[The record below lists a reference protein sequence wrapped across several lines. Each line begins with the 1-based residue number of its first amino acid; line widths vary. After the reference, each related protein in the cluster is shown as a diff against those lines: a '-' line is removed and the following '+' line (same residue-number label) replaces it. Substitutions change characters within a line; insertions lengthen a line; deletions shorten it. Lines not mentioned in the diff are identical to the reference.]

1 MPTLRAGFD
10 RTIPAA
16 ARRFRR
22 QTRRIP
28 NRNNAVR
35 VGDPH
40 SPKFREQERHPVKHL
55 KTIAVAGLLAAA
67 VHPAAAAEIT
77 GAGSTFVYPVLAK
90 WADVYRKDTGLGL
103 NYQSIGSGGG
113 IKQIT
118 NKTVTFGAT
127 DMPLMPEDVAKD
139 GFVQFPVI
147 NGAVVPIL
155 NLPGIKPGEITLD
168 GPTIAKIFLGEITK
182 WNDPAIVKLNPGTK
196 LPDMAIAVVHRSDG
210 SGTTFI
216 WTNYLSKV
224 SPEWKSKVG
233 ENTAVE
239 WPVGIGAKGSE
250 GVSNNAAQTQ
260 GSLGYVEY
268 AYAKQNNLTYAKMI
282 NHAGKTVAPTAESFQ
297 AAAAGADWTSA
308 KDFRVIM
315 TDAPGD
321 KSWPVA
327 GSTFI
332 LMQSVPTD
340 AVASSEALKFFDWG
354 YKNGKQMA
362 ADLDYVPMP
371 DGVVA
376 LIEKTWK
383 ARIKGVDGKS
393 IF

>member
-1 MPTLRAGFD
+1 MNHLR
-10 RTIPAA
+10 
-16 ARRFRR
+16 
-22 QTRRIP
+22 
-28 NRNNAVR
+28 
-35 VGDPH
+35 
-40 SPKFREQERHPVKHL
+40 
-55 KTIAVAGLLAAA
+55 TIAVAGLLAAT
-67 VHPAAAAEIT
+67 VLPASAADIT

-90 WADVYRKDTGLGL
+90 WADVYRKATGVGL

-118 NKTVTFGAT
+118 NKTVTFGAS
-127 DMPLMPEDVAKD
+127 DMPLTPADIAKNN
-139 GFVQFPVI
+139 FVQFPII
-147 NGAVVPIL
+147 NGSVVPIM
-155 NLPGIKPGEITLD
+155 NVPGIKPGELTLD
-168 GPTIAKIFLGEITK
+168 GPTIAKIFLGDITQ
-182 WNDPAIVKLNPGTK
+182 WNDPAIVKLNPGVT
-196 LPDMAIAVVHRSDG
+196 LPNMAIAVVHRSDG

-282 NHAGKTVAPTAESFQ
+282 NAAGKTVAPTSEAFQ

-308 KDFRVIM
+308 PDFHVIM
-315 TDAPGD
+315 TNAPGD

-332 LMQSVPTD
+332 LMQVVPVNPVDSD
-340 AVASSEALKFFDWG
+340 AALKFFDWG
-354 YKNGKQMA
+354 YKHGQQMA
-362 ADLDYVPMP
+362 AELDYVPMP
-371 DGVVA
+371 DSVVA

-383 ARIKGVDGKS
+383 EKIKGAS
-393 IF
+393 F

>member
-1 MPTLRAGFD
+1 VD
-10 RTIPAA
+10 RRSIT
-16 ARRFRR
+16 
-22 QTRRIP
+22 
-28 NRNNAVR
+28 
-35 VGDPH
+35 
-40 SPKFREQERHPVKHL
+40 PKFLNRRDLVKHL
-55 KTIAVAGLLAAA
+55 TTIAVAGLLAATA
-67 VHPAAAAEIT
+67 LPAFAADIT

-90 WADVYRKDTGLGL
+90 WADVYKKNTNIGL

-118 NKTVTFGAT
+118 AKTVTFGAT
-127 DMPLMPEDVAKD
+127 DMPLMHDDIVKND
-139 GFVQFPVI
+139 FVQFPVI
-147 NGAVVPIL
+147 NGSVVPIL
-155 NLPGIKPGEITLD
+155 NLPGIKPGEVTLD
-168 GPTIAKIFLGEITK
+168 GPTIAKIYLGEITK
-182 WNDPAIVKLNPGTK
+182 WNDPAIAKLNPGVK
-196 LPDMAIAVVHRSDG
+196 LPDTAVAVVHRSDG

-224 SPEWKSKVG
+224 SPEWKQKVG

-250 GVSNNAAQTQ
+250 GVSNNTANTVGA
-260 GSLGYVEY
+260 LGYVEY
-268 AYAKQNNLTYAKMI
+268 AYAKQNNLTFAKMV
-282 NHAGKTVAPTAESFQ
+282 NHAGKTVAPTAEAFQ

-308 KDFRVIM
+308 PDFHVIM

-332 LMQSVPTD
+332 LMQAVPTD
-340 AVASSEALKFFDWG
+340 AASSDAALKFFDWG

-362 ADLDYVPMP
+362 SDLDYVPMP
-371 DGVVA
+371 DSVVT

-383 ARIKGVDGKS
+383 EKIKGAS
-393 IF
+393 F

>member
-1 MPTLRAGFD
+1 
-10 RTIPAA
+10 
-16 ARRFRR
+16 
-22 QTRRIP
+22 
-28 NRNNAVR
+28 
-35 VGDPH
+35 
-40 SPKFREQERHPVKHL
+40 VKHFRA
-55 KTIAVAGLLAAA
+55 IAAAGLLAATTL
-67 VHPAAAAEIT
+67 PAAAADIT

-90 WADVYRKDTGLGL
+90 WADVYRKDTGVGL

-127 DMPLMPEDVAKD
+127 DMPLTPQDVAKNN
-139 GFVQFPVI
+139 FVQFPVI
-147 NGAVVPIL
+147 NGSVVPIL
-155 NLPGIKPGEITLD
+155 NLSGIKPGEITLD
-168 GPTIAKIFLGEITK
+168 GPTIAQIFMGKITK
-182 WNDPAIVKLNPGTK
+182 WNDPAIAKLNPGVT
-196 LPDMAIAVVHRSDG
+196 LPSTAIAVVHRSDG

-224 SPEWKSKVG
+224 SPDWQDQVG

-250 GVSNNAAQTQ
+250 GVSNNVAQTQ

-268 AYAKQNNLTYAKMI
+268 AYAKQNNLTYAKMM
-282 NHAGKTVAPTAESFQ
+282 NASGKVVSPTAEAFQ

-308 KDFRVIM
+308 PDFHVIM
-315 TDAPGD
+315 TNAPGD

-332 LMQSVPTD
+332 LMQQTPTSPADSD
-340 AVASSEALKFFDWG
+340 AALKFFDWG
-354 YKNGKQMA
+354 YKNGKLMA

-371 DGVVA
+371 DSVVTM
-376 LIEKTWK
+376 IEKTWK
-383 ARIKGVDGKS
+383 EKIRGAS
-393 IF
+393 F

>member
-1 MPTLRAGFD
+1 MKHLRAI
-10 RTIPAA
+10 TA
-16 ARRFRR
+16 
-22 QTRRIP
+22 
-28 NRNNAVR
+28 
-35 VGDPH
+35 
-40 SPKFREQERHPVKHL
+40 
-55 KTIAVAGLLAAA
+55 AGLLA
-67 VHPAAAAEIT
+67 VMVVPAAAAEIT

-90 WADVYRKDTGLGL
+90 WADAYKKETGIGL

-118 NKTVTFGAT
+118 NKTVTFGAS
-127 DMPLMPEDVAKD
+127 DMPLTPEDVAKNHL
-139 GFVQFPVI
+139 VQFPII

-155 NLPGIKPGEITLD
+155 NLPGIKPGELTLD
-168 GPTIAKIFLGEITK
+168 GPTIAKIFLGDIIK
-182 WNDPAIVKLNPGTK
+182 WNDPAIAKLNPGVK
-196 LPDMAIAVVHRSDG
+196 LPTTAIAVVHRSDG

-224 SPEWKSKVG
+224 SPDWKQKVG
-233 ENTAVE
+233 DNTAVE

-250 GVSNNAAQTQ
+250 GVSNNVAQTV

-282 NHAGKTVAPTAESFQ
+282 NRAGKTVAPTAESFQ

-308 KDFRVIM
+308 PDFHVIM
-315 TDAPGD
+315 TNAPGD

-332 LMQSVPTD
+332 LMQQTPTSAAD
-340 AVASSEALKFFDWG
+340 AAAALKFFAWG

-371 DGVVA
+371 DSVVA
-376 LIEKTWK
+376 LIQK
-383 ARIKGVDGKS
+383 AWTDKIRGADGKPV
-393 IF
+393 F

>member
-1 MPTLRAGFD
+1 MKHL
-10 RTIPAA
+10 RTIAAVGILTATVLPAA
-16 ARRFRR
+16 A
-22 QTRRIP
+22 
-28 NRNNAVR
+28 
-35 VGDPH
+35 D
-40 SPKFREQERHPVKHL
+40 
-55 KTIAVAGLLAAA
+55 
-67 VHPAAAAEIT
+67 EIT

-90 WADVYRKDTGLGL
+90 WADVYKKDTGIGL

-113 IKQIT
+113 IKQIMA
-118 NKTVTFGAT
+118 KTVTFGAS
-127 DMPLMPEDVAKD
+127 DMPLTPEDVAKNN
-139 GFVQFPVI
+139 FVQFPVI
-147 NGAVVPIL
+147 NGSVVPLL

-168 GPTIAKIFLGEITK
+168 GPTIAKIFLGEIAK
-182 WNDPAIVKLNPGTK
+182 WNDPAIAKLNPGVT
-196 LPDMAIAVVHRSDG
+196 LPDTAIAVVHRSDG

-250 GVSNNAAQTQ
+250 GVANNVSQTL

-268 AYAKQNNLTYAKMI
+268 AYAKQNSLTYAKMV
-282 NHAGKTVAPTAESFQ
+282 NHAGKTVAPTMEAFQ
-297 AAAAGADWTSA
+297 AAAAGADWTSTP
-308 KDFRVIM
+308 DFHVIM
-315 TDAPGD
+315 TDAAGD

-332 LMQSVPTD
+332 LMQTVPAD
-340 AVASSEALKFFDWG
+340 AADSAAALKFFDWG

-362 ADLDYVPMP
+362 SDLDYVPMP
-371 DGVVA
+371 DNVVA

-383 ARIKGVDGKS
+383 DKIKSPDGKPVY
-393 IF
+393 

>member
-1 MPTLRAGFD
+1 M
-10 RTIPAA
+10 
-16 ARRFRR
+16 
-22 QTRRIP
+22 
-28 NRNNAVR
+28 
-35 VGDPH
+35 
-40 SPKFREQERHPVKHL
+40 
-55 KTIAVAGLLAAA
+55 LALTAF
-67 VHPAAAAEIT
+67 PAAAADIT

-90 WADVYRKDTGLGL
+90 WADAYRKETGVGL

-118 NKTVTFGAT
+118 AKTVTFGAS
-127 DMPLMPEDVAKD
+127 DMPLTPEDVTKNN
-139 GFVQFPVI
+139 FVQFPII
-147 NGAVVPIL
+147 NGSVVPIL
-155 NLPGIKPGEITLD
+155 NLPGIKPGDITLD

-182 WNDPAIVKLNPGTK
+182 WNDPAIAKLNPGVK
-196 LPDMAIAVVHRSDG
+196 LPDIAIAVVHRSDG

-250 GVSNNAAQTQ
+250 GVSNNVAQTV
-260 GSLGYVEY
+260 GSLGYVEF
-268 AYAKQNNLTYAKMI
+268 AYAKQNNLTYSKMV
-282 NHAGKTVAPTAESFQ
+282 NRAGKVVAPTAEAFQ

-308 KDFRVIM
+308 PDFHVIM

-332 LMQSVPTD
+332 LMQQIPVNAADS
-340 AVASSEALKFFDWG
+340 AAALKFFHWG
-354 YKNGKQMA
+354 YTNGKQMA

-371 DGVVA
+371 DNVVA
-376 LIEKTWK
+376 LIEKTWRDK
-383 ARIKGVDGKS
+383 IRADGKP

>member
-1 MPTLRAGFD
+1 V
-10 RTIPAA
+10 
-16 ARRFRR
+16 
-22 QTRRIP
+22 
-28 NRNNAVR
+28 NY
-35 VGDPH
+35 
-40 SPKFREQERHPVKHL
+40 L
-55 KTIAVAGLLAAA
+55 KKIAVAGMLAAT
-67 VHPAAAAEIT
+67 VVPASADEIT

-90 WADVYRKDTGLGL
+90 WADVYRKDTGVEL

-118 NKTVTFGAT
+118 AKTVTFGAS
-127 DMPLMPEDVAKD
+127 DMPLTPQDVDKNN
-139 GFVQFPVI
+139 FVQFPII
-147 NGAVVPIL
+147 NGSVVPIL

-182 WNDPAIVKLNPGTK
+182 WNDPAIAKINPGVN
-196 LPDMAIAVVHRSDG
+196 LPSTAIAVVHRSDG

-224 SPEWKSKVG
+224 SPEWKDQVG
-233 ENTAVE
+233 DNTAVE

-250 GVSNNAAQTQ
+250 GVSNNTAQTV
-260 GSLGYVEY
+260 GALGYVEY

-282 NHAGKTVAPTAESFQ
+282 NASGKAVSPTAEAFQ

-308 KDFRVIM
+308 PDFHVIM
-315 TDAPGD
+315 TNAAGD
-321 KSWPVA
+321 TSWPVA

-332 LMQSVPTD
+332 LMQQVPQNSADT
-340 AVASSEALKFFDWG
+340 AAALKFFDWS

-362 ADLDYVPMP
+362 SDLDYVPMP
-371 DGVVA
+371 DSVVT

-383 ARIKGVDGKS
+383 DKIKSTDGKPVY
-393 IF
+393 

>member
-1 MPTLRAGFD
+1 M
-10 RTIPAA
+10 
-16 ARRFRR
+16 
-22 QTRRIP
+22 
-28 NRNNAVR
+28 
-35 VGDPH
+35 
-40 SPKFREQERHPVKHL
+40 KHL
-55 KTIAVAGLLAAA
+55 RTIAVAGILAATIF
-67 VHPAAAAEIT
+67 PAAADELT

-90 WADVYRKDTGLGL
+90 WADAYKKQTGIGL

-118 NKTVTFGAT
+118 NKTVTFGAS
-127 DMPLMPEDVAKD
+127 DMPLTPADVDKNH
-139 GFVQFPVI
+139 FVQFPVI
-147 NGAVVPIL
+147 NGSVVPLL

-182 WNDPAIVKLNPGTK
+182 WNDPAIVKLNPDVK
-196 LPDMAIAVVHRSDG
+196 LPSTAIAVVHRSDG

-224 SPEWKSKVG
+224 SPEWKEKVG

-250 GVSNNAAQTQ
+250 GVSQNAAQTV
-260 GSLGYVEY
+260 GALGYVEY

-282 NHAGKTVAPTAESFQ
+282 NHAGKTVAPTMEAFQ

-308 KDFRVIM
+308 PDFHVIM
-315 TDAPGD
+315 TDAAGE

-340 AVASSEALKFFDWG
+340 AAASNAALKFFDWG

-362 ADLDYVPMP
+362 EDLDYVPMP
-371 DGVVA
+371 DSVVTM
-376 LIEKTWK
+376 IEKTWK
-383 ARIKGVDGKS
+383 DKIKAPDGKPVY
-393 IF
+393 

>member
-1 MPTLRAGFD
+1 
-10 RTIPAA
+10 
-16 ARRFRR
+16 
-22 QTRRIP
+22 
-28 NRNNAVR
+28 
-35 VGDPH
+35 
-40 SPKFREQERHPVKHL
+40 VKHL
-55 KTIAVAGLLAAA
+55 RMIAAAGMLAATA
-67 VHPAAAAEIT
+67 LPVHAAEIT

-90 WADVYRKDTGLGL
+90 WADVYKKDTGIGL

-118 NKTVTFGAT
+118 NKTVTFGAS
-127 DMPLMPEDVAKD
+127 DMPLTPEDVAKNN
-139 GFVQFPVI
+139 FVQFPII
-147 NGAVVPIL
+147 NGSVVPIL
-155 NLPGIKPGEITLD
+155 NLPGIKPGELTLD
-168 GPTIAKIFLGEITK
+168 GPTIAKIFLGEVTL
-182 WNDPAIVKLNPGTK
+182 WNDPAIAKLNPGVK

-224 SPEWKSKVG
+224 SPEWKQKVG

-268 AYAKQNNLTYAKMI
+268 AYAKQNNLTYAKMV
-282 NHAGKTVAPTAESFQ
+282 NASGKVVSPTAEAFQ

-308 KDFRVIM
+308 PDFHVIM
-315 TDAPGD
+315 TNAPGD

-332 LMQSVPTD
+332 LMQSTPVSAAD
-340 AVASSEALKFFDWG
+340 AAQALKFFDWG

-362 ADLDYVPMP
+362 TDLDYVPMP
-371 DGVVA
+371 DSVVA

-383 ARIKGVDGKS
+383 DKIKGAS
-393 IF
+393 F

>member
-1 MPTLRAGFD
+1 
-10 RTIPAA
+10 
-16 ARRFRR
+16 
-22 QTRRIP
+22 
-28 NRNNAVR
+28 
-35 VGDPH
+35 
-40 SPKFREQERHPVKHL
+40 VKHL
-55 KTIAVAGLLAAA
+55 RAITAAGLLAAM
-67 VHPAAAAEIT
+67 VVPAAAADIT
-77 GAGSTFVYPVLAK
+77 GAGSTFVYPVLSK
-90 WADVYRKDTGLGL
+90 WADAYKKETGIGL

-118 NKTVTFGAT
+118 NKTVTFGAS
-127 DMPLMPEDVAKD
+127 DMPLTPEDVAKNHL
-139 GFVQFPVI
+139 VQFPVI

-155 NLPGIKPGEITLD
+155 NLPGIKPGELTLD
-168 GPTIAKIFLGEITK
+168 GPTIAKVFLGEVTK
-182 WNDPAIVKLNPGTK
+182 WNDPAIAKLNPGVK
-196 LPDMAIAVVHRSDG
+196 LPATAIAVVHRSDG

-224 SPEWKSKVG
+224 SPEWKQKVG
-233 ENTAVE
+233 DNTAVE

-250 GVSNNAAQTQ
+250 GVSNNVAQTV

-268 AYAKQNNLTYAKMI
+268 AYAKQNNLTYANMI
-282 NHAGKTVAPTAESFQ
+282 NHAGKTVGPTAEAFQ

-308 KDFRVIM
+308 PDFHVIM

-332 LMQSVPTD
+332 LMQQTPTSAAD
-340 AVASSEALKFFDWG
+340 AAAALKFFDWG

-371 DGVVA
+371 DSVVE
-376 LIEKTWK
+376 LIRKSW
-383 ARIKGVDGKS
+383 RNNIKGADGKPV
-393 IF
+393 F

>member
-1 MPTLRAGFD
+1 
-10 RTIPAA
+10 
-16 ARRFRR
+16 
-22 QTRRIP
+22 
-28 NRNNAVR
+28 
-35 VGDPH
+35 
-40 SPKFREQERHPVKHL
+40 VKHL
-55 KTIAVAGLLAAA
+55 TPIVLAGMLALTAF
-67 VHPAAAAEIT
+67 PAAAADIT

-90 WADVYRKDTGLGL
+90 WADVYKKDTGVGL

-118 NKTVTFGAT
+118 AKTVTFGAT
-127 DMPLMPEDVAKD
+127 DMPLTPEDVTKNN
-139 GFVQFPVI
+139 FVQFPVI

-168 GPTIAKIFLGEITK
+168 GPTIAKIFLGDITK
-182 WNDPAIVKLNPGTK
+182 WNDPAIAKLNPGVK
-196 LPDMAIAVVHRSDG
+196 LPDTAIAVVHRSDG

-250 GVSNNAAQTQ
+250 GVSNNTAQTV

-268 AYAKQNNLTYAKMI
+268 AYAKQNNLTYAKMV
-282 NHAGKTVAPTAESFQ
+282 NRAGKVVAPTAEAFQ
-297 AAAAGADWTSA
+297 SAAAGADWTSA
-308 KDFRVIM
+308 PNFHVIM
-315 TDAPGD
+315 TDAAGD

-332 LMQSVPTD
+332 LMQQVPVSAAD
-340 AVASSEALKFFDWG
+340 SAAALKFFHWG
-354 YKNGKQMA
+354 YTNGKQMA
-362 ADLDYVPMP
+362 TDLDYVPMP
-371 DGVVA
+371 DNVVA
-376 LIEKTWK
+376 LIEQTWK
-383 ARIKGVDGKS
+383 DKIKGSDGKP